1 MGQAMVRQFGLIYCN
16 HLHYLS
22 YEVREEKVGVDM
34 VNPNP
39 VQISIPKSQN
49 KNSPWRVGLLCEE
62 GWVDNCQI
70 TLGIIVETCS
80 DLFSLTG
87 GHVWES
93 PSPKASLQTWALSTF
108 QDFSCEF

>member
-1 MGQAMVRQFGLIYCN
+1 
-16 HLHYLS
+16 
-22 YEVREEKVGVDM
+22 VDI

-49 KNSPWRVGLLCEE
+49 KIQPCRVGLLCEE
-62 GWVDNCQI
+62 GWVDNGQI

-87 GHVWES
+87 GAPGGHVWRACLVKPE
-93 PSPKASLQTWALSTF
+93 A
-108 QDFSCEF
+108 